1 MNINIEQIYEWNG
14 KKICDLLKFGKSKI
28 FGLEY
33 NLEIINI
40 EKNILR
46 NEMDRIMKDINRLYD
61 NNNDNS
67 HIRL

>member
-14 KKICDLLKFGKSKI
+14 KKICELLKMGKSKI
-28 FGLEY
+28 LDLEY

-46 NEMDRIMKDINRLYD
+46 NEMDRIMKDINRLYE